1 MVYVPHPTIK
11 LLHKSGTKSVLLSNL
26 KNLRLWEIKAAAKSV
41 TFKTFGF
48 DDSIICWV
56 KFSEKFHLIMGI
68 SYQWKII
75 TNLYINRYSSFRW
88 LVLMKKGHQVISE
101 FPNLYIQSFL
111 SIEVSFWDKEEEV
124 VQLIIVQ
131 RNINTN

>member
-1 MVYVPHPTIK
+1 
-11 LLHKSGTKSVLLSNL
+11 
-26 KNLRLWEIKAAAKSV
+26 
-41 TFKTFGF
+41 
-48 DDSIICWV
+48 
-56 KFSEKFHLIMGI
+56 MGI

-75 TNLYINRYSSFRW
+75 TNLYINPYSSFRY

>member
-1 MVYVPHPTIK
+1 MTQSFAESSLV
-11 LLHKSGTKSVLLSNL
+11 KSF
-26 KNLRLWEIKAAAKSV
+26 IY
-41 TFKTFGF
+41 
-48 DDSIICWV
+48 
-56 KFSEKFHLIMGI
+56 LIMGI

-75 TNLYINRYSSFRW
+75 TNLYINRYFSFRY

-111 SIEVSFWDKEEEV
+111 SVEVSFWDKEEEV